1 MFDYFQDSGRNAE
14 YSEFRDHKT
23 IVLSTQEFQN
33 VTQIV
38 QSLMAFK

>member
-1 MFDYFQDSGRNAE
+1 MFDYFQDSGRNVE
-14 YSEFRDHKT
+14 YSEFRGHKA
-23 IVLSTQEFQN
+23 IVLSTQEFQD